1 MNSLDL
7 EMAHAVRLLEESAT
21 SFRAW
26 VAYLR
31 AKSQDW
37 AQADPKEFEQY
48 PAMLESEIERIK
60 AALRATS
67 DQPSPPSKRTPSES
81 TPKPKRQGA

>member
-1 MNSLDL
+1 MNSLET

-26 VAYLR
+26 VAYFR

-37 AQADPKEFEQY
+37 AQADPKEYEQY
-48 PAMLESEIERIK
+48 PAMLESQIERIK
-60 AALRATS
+60 ATLRDRS
-67 DQPSPPSKRTPSES
+67 EQSSPVSKRTPSEA
-81 TPKPKRQGA
+81 TPKPKRKRA